1 MGKSIFQEVPH
12 ISDRTSWLKMSA
24 AEGKE
29 VTYDTSE
36 DGRVALIGDAAHAM
50 TPSLGEGCNTAMDS
64 AVKLVDCV
72 SAVMKEKGEETCS
85 VESMSE
91 GLKRYGVMRPKEVQP
106 IQEMSAARNTSNT

>member
-29 VTYDTSE
+29 VTYTSK

-50 TPSLGEGCNTAMDS
+50 TPSLSEGGNTAMDRS
-64 AVKLVDCV
+64 AVKLVDC
-72 SAVMKEKGEETCS
+72 STR
-85 VESMSE
+85 
-91 GLKRYGVMRPKEVQP
+91 KRKKLVFFLVLLVAKLQWWSRLNDCLVT
-106 IQEMSAARNTSNT
+106 TSS